1 MNTVCRLAEHAI
13 RVRVDEVRRDQRRWQ
28 ETHARFWHVVVA
40 SSFFLTVIGA
50 GVYLG
55 TVTVIGALRTN
66 TGLTELRLTPAPV
79 ALRAR

>member
-50 GVYLG
+50 G
-55 TVTVIGALRTN
+55 IS
-66 TGLTELRLTPAPV
+66 
-79 ALRAR
+79 ARSR

>member
-13 RVRVDEVRRDQRRWQ
+13 RVRVDEVRRDQRQWQ

-50 GVYLG
+50 G
-55 TVTVIGALRTN
+55 IS
-66 TGLTELRLTPAPV
+66 
-79 ALRAR
+79 ARSR

>member
-1 MNTVCRLAEHAI
+1 MARNECQVLACRRGIVIFPHGN
-13 RVRVDEVRRDQRRWQ
+13 RRR
-28 ETHARFWHVVVA
+28 
-40 SSFFLTVIGA
+40 
-50 GVYLG
+50 YLG

>member
-1 MNTVCRLAEHAI
+1 MPGSGMSS
-13 RVRVDEVRRDQRRWQ
+13 
-28 ETHARFWHVVVA
+28 WHRHF
-40 SSFFLTVIGA
+40 SFLTVIGA

>member
-1 MNTVCRLAEHAI
+1 MARNACQVLACRRGI
-13 RVRVDEVRRDQRRWQ
+13 V
-28 ETHARFWHVVVA
+28 
-40 SSFFLTVIGA
+40 LTVIGA

-55 TVTVIGALRTN
+55 TITVIGALRTN